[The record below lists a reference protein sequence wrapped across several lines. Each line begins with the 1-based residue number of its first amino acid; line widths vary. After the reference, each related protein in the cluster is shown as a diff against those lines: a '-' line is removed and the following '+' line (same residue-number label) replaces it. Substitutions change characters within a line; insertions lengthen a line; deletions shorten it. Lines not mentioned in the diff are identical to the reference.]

1 MKNLFKT
8 VIFFLG
14 FSSVCISGY
23 LCAGWLEEKREIRDI
38 KELNAKR
45 EKNREGLY
53 SWKMDLTEEEEA
65 FLLKHIIGE
74 WDISGRL
81 IALEEDDV
89 YSANFSVHGD
99 EAMKN
104 VKVICYTDYVKMCGY
119 NDIFDLG
126 AEEIFL
132 YTEYGGRRPVRYP
145 VYHIDKDVEEE
156 RLPLK
161 SLFAEEGV
169 YYVSFPLDVELVHV
183 HYDLGF
189 DKESYPSIAGCYWA
203 EDIYVDPLDTDT
215 IYLDFCGLWEAKRSD
230 SYSRPT
236 GKSPTGK
243 G

>member
-89 YSANFSVHGD
+89 YSANFSVHGE

-104 VKVICYTDYVKMCGY
+104 VKVICYTDYVKM
-119 NDIFDLG
+119 
-126 AEEIFL
+126 
-132 YTEYGGRRPVRYP
+132 
-145 VYHIDKDVEEE
+145 
-156 RLPLK
+156 
-161 SLFAEEGV
+161 GV
-169 YYVSFPLDVELVHV
+169 
-183 HYDLGF
+183 
-189 DKESYPSIAGCYWA
+189 
-203 EDIYVDPLDTDT
+203 
-215 IYLDFCGLWEAKRSD
+215 
-230 SYSRPT
+230 
-236 GKSPTGK
+236 
-243 G
+243 